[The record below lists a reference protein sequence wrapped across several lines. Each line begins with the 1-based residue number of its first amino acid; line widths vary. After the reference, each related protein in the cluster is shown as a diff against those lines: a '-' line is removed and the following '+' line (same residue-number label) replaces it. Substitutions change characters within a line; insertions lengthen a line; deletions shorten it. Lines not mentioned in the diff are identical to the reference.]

1 MSMTLSLVLLHL
13 SIAIISMSFWLSP
26 PDPSPGKALQSY
38 NHFLFP
44 ANFSVKNF
52 VIPFPALSP
61 QALLKSECK
70 GSDFPHHHQTFPQLF
85 FQYFFQACRIH
96 IIIYGTNEPNGTNG
110 VNSGITARRE
120 RHCAGERGQA
130 KRQSPKEYKRG
141 GKPRI
146 ASAGRRW
153 ALSWRR
159 QQAKRLWRGGDS
171 G

>member
-70 GSDFPHHHQTFPQLF
+70 GSDFPHYHQTFPQLF
-85 FQYFFQACRIH
+85 FQYFFKLAGYTLLYMELMSLMGRMGSIVELQR
-96 IIIYGTNEPNGTNG
+96 GG
-110 VNSGITARRE
+110 SDTARGSGDKQSGNLPKNINGEENRE
-120 RHCAGERGQA
+120 
-130 KRQSPKEYKRG
+130 
-141 GKPRI
+141 
-146 ASAGRRW
+146 
-153 ALSWRR
+153 
-159 QQAKRLWRGGDS
+159 
-171 G
+171 

>member
-96 IIIYGTNEPNGTNG
+96 IIIYGTNEPNGTNKLFHFAEEEYFCRE
-110 VNSGITARRE
+110 VVGIAVKKPS
-120 RHCAGERGQA
+120 AGESTVRIILVFPGFRA
-130 KRQSPKEYKRG
+130 KE
-141 GKPRI
+141 
-146 ASAGRRW
+146 
-153 ALSWRR
+153 
-159 QQAKRLWRGGDS
+159 RLVKHRAFPILQLGT
-171 G
+171 